1 MQINLIFDTQAMGAP
16 QSFRDAIQA
25 AANIIAADFTD
36 NITVNIAVGYGE
48 NNGTAVTDGGATG
61 GPSSGIFENYSTLV
75 GQLASQD
82 SVDVLSGVNALP
94 SGSSIQGEN
103 QVAVWNAEEKALGLL
118 SPTNSAVDGS
128 VGFATDIA
136 TDNLAAVAL
145 HEIAHAMGRVP
156 NGPQPD
162 VFDLFRY
169 ADAGGLLFSDATP
182 AASAYFSLDGGNTDL
197 ADYGTNNDPSDFLN
211 GGVGPPNDAFD
222 EFYNS
227 NTLSFLTRTDI
238 LQMEAL
244 GFHALAHPTGDF
256 SGEGV
261 SDILWRNDNGDAFL
275 WGSAVGAGI
284 LQSTQDFGIIPSVWQ
299 IQQTA
304 DLNGDGKADLVWRDT
319 STGEVD
325 LWNSVA
331 GAGPVSFTGQDVGI
345 VPLVW
350 QLEASGDF
358 TGSGPDQLL
367 WRNTSTGDVFLWN
380 TTPSAGTVSITGQD
394 LGAVATSWQIQ
405 GVGDFNNDGKTDI
418 LWRNTSTGDVGLWD
432 SVAGAGSFDVTFVD
446 FGAVASVWQI
456 QGVGD
461 FTGDGKADVLWRNT
475 STGDV
480 FVWNFGAGAGSN
492 ITGQDLGALPLNW
505 NVQEVGDFN
514 GDGKADIL
522 WRDTAGDTVLWTN
535 VTGAGGLDTF
545 SGHDF
550 GVVSTSWHVQ
560 SDWLGT

>member
-1 MQINLIFDTQAMGAP
+1 
-16 QSFRDAIQA
+16 
-25 AANIIAADFTD
+25 
-36 NITVNIAVGYGE
+36 
-48 NNGTAVTDGGATG
+48 
-61 GPSSGIFENYSTLV
+61 
-75 GQLASQD
+75 
-82 SVDVLSGVNALP
+82 
-94 SGSSIQGEN
+94 
-103 QVAVWNAEEKALGLL
+103 
-118 SPTNSAVDGS
+118 
-128 VGFATDIA
+128 
-136 TDNLAAVAL
+136 
-145 HEIAHAMGRVP
+145 
-156 NGPQPD
+156 
-162 VFDLFRY
+162 
-169 ADAGGLLFSDATP
+169 
-182 AASAYFSLDGGNTDL
+182 
-197 ADYGTNNDPSDFLN
+197 
-211 GGVGPPNDAFD
+211 
-222 EFYNS
+222 
-227 NTLSFLTRTDI
+227 
-238 LQMEAL
+238 
-244 GFHALAHPTGDF
+244 
-256 SGEGV
+256 
-261 SDILWRNDNGDAFL
+261 
-275 WGSAVGAGI
+275 
-284 LQSTQDFGIIPSVWQ
+284 
-299 IQQTA
+299 
-304 DLNGDGKADLVWRDT
+304 VWRDT

-331 GAGPVSFTGQDVGI
+331 GAGPVSFTGQDVGV

-394 LGAVATSWQIQ
+394 LGAVSTSWQIQ
-405 GVGDFNNDGKTDI
+405 GVGDFNDDGKTDI

-432 SVAGAGSFDVTFVD
+432 SVPGAGSFNVTFLD

-535 VTGAGGLDTF
+535 VTSPGGLDTF

-550 GVVSTSWHVQ
+550 GVVATSWHVQ